1 MKQVLR
7 AKQRHPASF
16 RYYKVMKGVVQSGAQ
31 FVEEERENV
40 QRAIDRL
47 GEMESKEYA
56 KLRAMQNV
64 LTQFE
69 RVDII
74 PQTVVE
80 MTHDCQV
87 GHAHPGH
94 LRLRR
99 ERKEKRYGQV
109 LCALVRTLQ
118 SISADLCGR
127 CKGAASCRKTL
138 QRSRLRTW

>member
-1 MKQVLR
+1 M
-7 AKQRHPASF
+7 
-16 RYYKVMKGVVQSGAQ
+16 
-31 FVEEERENV
+31 

-127 CKGAASCRKTL
+127 CKGPASCRKTS

>member
-99 ERKEKRYGQV
+99 ERKEKRYG
-109 LCALVRTLQ
+109 
-118 SISADLCGR
+118 
-127 CKGAASCRKTL
+127 
-138 QRSRLRTW
+138 